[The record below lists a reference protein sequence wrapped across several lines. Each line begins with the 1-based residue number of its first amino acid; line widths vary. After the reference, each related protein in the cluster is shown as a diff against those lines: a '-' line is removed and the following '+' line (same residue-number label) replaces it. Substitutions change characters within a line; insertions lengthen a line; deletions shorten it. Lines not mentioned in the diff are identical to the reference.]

1 MKKILL
7 LSLTAL
13 LITYLGKAQSYTSTV
28 SYNKMQRPAMVLQ
41 LPYSESVAEDF
52 IVANLKKTG
61 FEPETKGKLFWKK
74 NTIDGYYIFKGV
86 TLPEYTTPVD
96 LYFKVD
102 QRSKKLKDQSTIAML
117 VSRGDEN
124 FISLDGDENA
134 FLAAKHFL
142 NGFVSESATFKQN
155 LDVEAQENVVKNAEK
170 KFTKLQEDEK
180 DIMKKI
186 EQLQNDL
193 KNNRAD
199 QDKQQSVI
207 SDERRKLT
215 EMKNK
220 MPGQQ

>member
-1 MKKILL
+1 
-7 LSLTAL
+7 
-13 LITYLGKAQSYTSTV
+13 
-28 SYNKMQRPAMVLQ
+28 MVLQ

-86 TLPEYTTPVD
+86 TLPEYITPVD

-220 MPGQQ
+220 MPGQL